1 MRFSSV
7 RYAVVILSL
16 VAVSACGAFRDRSHD
31 YRRAQLSEA
40 LVLPAGVSD
49 EALDDLY
56 VVPGIRDHQPLP
68 GEFEA
73 PRPEQLTK
81 NVGTAEVKIQR
92 LDDDHWI
99 LLDGEPGQVWPRVR
113 VFLDRAGVQLATIDN
128 EQGILET
135 QWRDIE
141 QGAPQERFRLRLE
154 HGVQVGTSEIHL
166 LVQQGISSQP
176 WPEQSTDPQRER
188 QLARVLAQFLADSEN
203 QGSVSILAKRGG
215 KSKGKIFIE
224 GEGNNRYLRLFLPYD
239 RAWAALGL
247 ALNKAG
253 FEIEDEA
260 PAVNKYW
267 LSYIDPEDKDDGWL
281 SGFFGANR
289 AKRSRYVVELKPVA
303 EGQSVIIL
311 NYQKGRRLRSEEREI
326 LLNRIMGYLH

>member
-1 MRFSSV
+1 MRFSTV
-7 RYAVVILSL
+7 RYPLVIVSL
-16 VAVSACGAFRDRSHD
+16 IALTACGTFRDRSHD

-40 LVLPAGVSD
+40 LVLPAELRSQS
-49 EALDDLY
+49 LDDLY
-56 VVPGIRDHQPLP
+56 VVPGIRDHQTLP
-68 GEFEA
+68 GEFEV

-92 LDDDHWI
+92 LGNDHWI

-113 VFLDRAGVQLATIDN
+113 VFLERTGLALAHIDN

-135 QWRDIE
+135 QWRVVE
-141 QGAPQERFRLRLE
+141 EGAPQERFRFRLE
-154 HGVQVGTSEIHL
+154 HGVQVATSEIHL
-166 LVQQGISSQP
+166 LVQQGAGQQD
-176 WPEQSTDPQRER
+176 WPETSTDPQREG
-188 QLARVLAQFLADSEN
+188 QMARVLAQFLADSDS
-203 QGSVSILAKRGG
+203 QGAVSILAKRGV
-215 KSKGKIFIE
+215 KSKGKIFME
-224 GEGNNRYLRLFLPYD
+224 GEGEDRFLRLYLPYD

-247 ALNKAG
+247 ALTKAG
-253 FEIEDEA
+253 FEIEDQA

-267 LSYIDPEDKDDGWL
+267 LSYVDPEDLDEGWF

-303 EGQSVIIL
+303 EGQSVILL
-311 NYQKGRRLRSEEREI
+311 NYQKGRRLRSEEREV